1 MAGKKLFGY
10 YITDMINPKK
20 WWWIIQVKLLKTFVS
35 FEYCEKVVYA
45 SIVCSECVEEGK
57 CIDCKCPIPDK
68 MMTPKGY
75 CSLNKWDNRRSDADW
90 RKFKEKNGI
99 KFNIEYS

>member
-20 WWWIIQVKLLKTFVS
+20 WWWIIQAFLLKRFVS

-45 SIVCSECVEEGK
+45 SIVCADCVENGK
-57 CIDCKCPIPDK
+57 CLDCKCPVPDK
-68 MMTPKGY
+68 MLVPKAN
-75 CSLNKWDNRRSDADW
+75 CSMYKWDNSRTDQQW
-90 RKFKEKNGI
+90 REFKKRNGI
-99 KFNIEYS
+99 KFAIEYS